1 MLIYDLAYG
10 IYMCVCVCVYL
21 HTSLSE
27 KGKRMEPHAKGLKDG
42 CVLGETLSH

>member
-1 MLIYDLAYG
+1 MAY
-10 IYMCVCVCVYL
+10 ICVCVCVYL